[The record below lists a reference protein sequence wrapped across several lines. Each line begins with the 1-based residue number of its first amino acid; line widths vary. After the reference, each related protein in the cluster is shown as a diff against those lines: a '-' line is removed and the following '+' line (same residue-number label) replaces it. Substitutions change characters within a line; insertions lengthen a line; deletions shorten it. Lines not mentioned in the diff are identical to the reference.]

1 MIMRRPKP
9 QGIRTGFTLI
19 ELLCVMTIILIL
31 VSLMLPTL
39 GKALRK
45 ARGLG
50 DHLGGSNGVE
60 MRIGDVIVAYTHYRV
75 ANPDHRKLNRKEFIR
90 ELRLSP
96 TAEEWLK
103 LDCVEYFPFGSQDPA
118 EQTAIVVHPSS
129 GCGGGDS
136 RWVFTI
142 RDLFNTT
149 LVPDR
154 PPDPE

>member
-1 MIMRRPKP
+1 MRRPKP

-31 VSLMLPTL
+31 VSMMLPTL

-50 DHLGGSNGVE
+50 DHLGGSSGVV
-60 MRIGDVIVAYTHYRV
+60 MRIDEVILAYTHYRV
-75 ANPDHRKLNRKEFIR
+75 ANPKHPKLNRKEFIR

-96 TAEEWLK
+96 AAEEWMK

-118 EQTAIVVHPSS
+118 EQPAIVVHPSS
-129 GCGGGDS
+129 GCGAGDTP
-136 RWVFTI
+136 WIFTI
-142 RDLFNTT
+142 RDLFNTIFI
-149 LVPDR
+149 
-154 PPDPE
+154 PPE